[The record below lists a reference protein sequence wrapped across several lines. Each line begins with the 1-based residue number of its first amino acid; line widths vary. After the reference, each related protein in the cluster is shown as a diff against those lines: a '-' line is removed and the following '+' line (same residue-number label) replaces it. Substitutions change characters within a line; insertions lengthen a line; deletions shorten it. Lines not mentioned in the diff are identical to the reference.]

1 MDTPARPVAQAAPTA
16 TTPRP
21 SVHPLIWAALVVWLS
36 IEAIGDG
43 LLAVRTVLSS
53 RTASRSVTPS

>member
-1 MDTPARPVAQAAPTA
+1 VAQAAPTA

-21 SVHPLIWAALVVWLS
+21 SVHPLIWTALVVWLS